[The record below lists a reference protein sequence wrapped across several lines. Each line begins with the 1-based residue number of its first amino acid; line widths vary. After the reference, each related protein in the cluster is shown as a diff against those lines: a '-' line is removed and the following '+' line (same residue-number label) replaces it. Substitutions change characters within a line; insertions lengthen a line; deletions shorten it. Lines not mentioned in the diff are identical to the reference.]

1 MKARSYRIVL
11 EPDLKEG
18 LDRSRVV
25 KKLGALF
32 KRDETVVEKLLASS
46 PRVIRKGLELDKAQK
61 YVSLIQRAGAVAR
74 IEQEETQ
81 ERQAEPYPS
90 TVADSREF
98 TVEKEPQPEAATRSS
113 EAMPRMRSERARS
126 KADIEPET
134 QPAAELPYAH
144 AGPNTCPRCG
154 YEATGDDDV
163 LMVRG
168 DCPRCGLL
176 VKKELGIGRASD
188 SRDRPSEI
196 AYYEGTIPA
205 SWERRALASIY
216 TFSLFLGIYAV
227 LTLMFI
233 LVFAPL
239 DSTGEYVG
247 KRFLA
252 SAFDAFPVFSTTL
265 IVLGLCLAV
274 PFFNGGRSWGQAKFE
289 ISLLYTEEAQ
299 AGGLPLSLV
308 FRVAAVLMLSFLPGM
323 VVLWL
328 ARSFERFES
337 EWAGNVVTVVSAVL
351 SWGASWVYL
360 LRRPDKRSLLDLATG
375 TIQIEETLLPDDA
388 RRQAL
393 VPFAAAAGFWILV
406 GWVFPFI
413 LKVLKW

>member
-25 KKLGALF
+25 NKLAALF
-32 KRDETVVEKLLASS
+32 KRNEVVVEKLLASS
-46 PRVIRKGLELDKAQK
+46 PRIIRKGLELDTAQK
-61 YVSLIQRAGAVAR
+61 YVRLIRGAGAAAR
-74 IEQEETQ
+74 IEQEEAS
-81 ERQAEPYPS
+81 EPQAEPGPEP
-90 TVADSREF
+90 VADSGEVA
-98 TVEKEPQPEAATRSS
+98 VEKETQPEPVIQPSAA
-113 EAMPRMRSERARS
+113 EARRHNERARA
-126 KADIEPET
+126 KAEIEPKPT
-134 QPAAELPYAH
+134 SELPYAH
-144 AGPNTCPRCG
+144 VGGNTCPRCG

-176 VKKELGIGRASD
+176 VNKDLGIGRVSG
-188 SRDRPSEI
+188 SRDEPSVI

-205 SWERRALASIY
+205 SWERRGLASIY
-216 TFSLFLGIYAV
+216 TFSLFLAIYAA

-239 DSTGEYVG
+239 DSTGGYIG

-274 PFFNGGRSWGQAKFE
+274 PFFNGGRSWAQAKFE
-289 ISLLYTEEAQ
+289 INLLYTEEAQ
-299 AGGLPLSLV
+299 AGGLLLSLV

-328 ARSFERFES
+328 GRSFSYFES
-337 EWAGNVVTVVSAVL
+337 DWAGNMVTVVSAAL
-351 SWGASWVYL
+351 GWAASWIYL
-360 LRRPDKRSLLDLATG
+360 LRRPDKRSILDLATG
-375 TIQIEETLLPDDA
+375 TIQIEETLLPDEA

-406 GWVFPFI
+406 GWVFPLIF
-413 LKVLKW
+413 KMLKW

>member
-11 EPDLKEG
+11 QPDIQEG
-18 LDRSRVV
+18 LDRSEVV
-25 KKLGALF
+25 EKLAALF

-46 PRVIRKGLELDKAQK
+46 PRSIRKGLELDKAQK
-61 YVSLIQRAGAVAR
+61 YVRLIRGAGATAR
-74 IEQEETQ
+74 IEQEDPPEYRP
-81 ERQAEPYPS
+81 EHELPA
-90 TVADSREF
+90 VADSQEF
-98 TVEKEPQPEAATRSS
+98 TAENEPQPKPVIQPSAAEAR
-113 EAMPRMRSERARS
+113 RHNERARS
-126 KADIEPET
+126 KAEIEPT
-134 QPAAELPYAH
+134 PPSELPYAY
-144 AGPNTCPRCG
+144 ADGNTCPRCG

-176 VKKELGIGRASD
+176 VKKELGIGRMSG
-188 SRDRPSEI
+188 SRDEASEI

-205 SWERRALASIY
+205 GWERRALASIY
-216 TFSLFLGIYAV
+216 TFSLFLAIYAA

-239 DSTGEYVG
+239 DSTGDYIG

-274 PFFNGGRSWGQAKFE
+274 PFFNGGRSWAQAKFE
-289 ISLLYTEEAQ
+289 INLLYTEEAQ
-299 AGGLPLSLV
+299 AGGLLLSLV

-323 VVLWL
+323 VALWL
-328 ARSFERFES
+328 GRSFSYFES
-337 EWAGNVVTVVSAVL
+337 DWAGNVVTVVSAAL
-351 SWGASWVYL
+351 GWGASWIYL
-360 LRRPDKRSLLDLATG
+360 LRRPDKRSILDLATG
-375 TIQIEETLLPDDA
+375 TIQIEETPLPDEA

-393 VPFAAAAGFWILV
+393 VPFAAAVSFWILV

-413 LKVLKW
+413 LKMLKW

>member
-18 LDRSRVV
+18 LDRSGVV

-32 KRDETVVEKLLASS
+32 KRDEVVVEKLLASS
-46 PRVIRKGLELDKAQK
+46 PRVIRKGLELDTAQK
-61 YVSLIQRAGAVAR
+61 YVRLIRGAGAAAR
-74 IEQEETQ
+74 IEQEEAP
-81 ERQAEPYPS
+81 EPQAEPGPAAVTDS
-90 TVADSREF
+90 GEVAI
-98 TVEKEPQPEAATRSS
+98 EKESERKPATHPSAVEVR
-113 EAMPRMRSERARS
+113 ALSERARLR
-126 KADIEPET
+126 AEIEPE
-134 QPAAELPYAH
+134 PPSELPYAH
-144 AGPNTCPRCG
+144 AGGNTCPRCG

-176 VKKELGIGRASD
+176 VKKELGIGRASG
-188 SRDRPSEI
+188 SRDEASEI

-216 TFSLFLGIYAV
+216 TFSLFLGIYAAS
-227 LTLMFI
+227 TLMFI

-239 DSTGEYVG
+239 DSAGEYIG
-247 KRFLA
+247 KRFVT

-274 PFFNGGRSWGQAKFE
+274 PFFNGGRSWAQAKFE
-289 ISLLYTEEAQ
+289 INLLYTEEAQ

-328 ARSFERFES
+328 GRSFSYFES
-337 EWAGNVVTVVSAVL
+337 EWAGNVVSVVSAGL
-351 SWGASWVYL
+351 GWAASWVYL
-360 LRRPDKRSLLDLATG
+360 LRRADKRSLLDLSAG
-375 TIQIEETLLPDDA
+375 TIQTEETLLPDEA

-393 VPFAAAAGFWILV
+393 VPFAAAVGFWVLAWGV
-406 GWVFPFI
+406 LPFI
-413 LKVLKW
+413 LKMLKW